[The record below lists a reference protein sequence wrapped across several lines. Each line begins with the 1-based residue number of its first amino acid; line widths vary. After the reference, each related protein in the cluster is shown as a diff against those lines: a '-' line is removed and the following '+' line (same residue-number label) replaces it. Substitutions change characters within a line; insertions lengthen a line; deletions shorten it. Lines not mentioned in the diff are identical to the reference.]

1 MSILDPEQLDFVDSI
16 RTCYKNMQDL
26 IKKGLKTTQQE
37 IDYLNF
43 FTKLLQIKES
53 LLSVYQTLGNY
64 HHPISFIEI
73 LK

>member
-43 FTKLLQIKES
+43 FTKLL
-53 LLSVYQTLGNY
+53 
-64 HHPISFIEI
+64 
-73 LK
+73 